1 MQTLAE
7 IRSLLE
13 AHGLT
18 PKKSLGQ
25 NFLIDQNLI
34 SNLVRASAVAPG
46 DLVLEIG
53 PGTGTLTEEL
63 LEAGAAVVA
72 CELDDG
78 LVGLLRDRFAGAL
91 ERGRLSLIHGRKNVK
106 ASI

>member
-63 LEAGAAVVA
+63 PGNGGGDAIAGH
-72 CELDDG
+72 
-78 LVGLLRDRFAGAL
+78 VGQF
-91 ERGRLSLIHGRKNVK
+91 LIHELSRVS
-106 ASI
+106 ASIADQTIIEPLLGDPLELPE